1 MPDLGSD
8 LALAEPCLAARELSV
23 SGWSLAEAAFFVLGE
38 VYFGVGY
45 LAR

>member
-23 SGWSLAEAAFFVLGE
+23 SGWSLAERE
-38 VYFGVGY
+38 
-45 LAR
+45 LAGNRPGTD